1 MRAYERLLEYV
12 KVKTP
17 SSEENME
24 TPSSSYQF
32 ELAERLVGEMKELGI
47 EDAAVDGKCYVYGT
61 IPATEG
67 YENSPSLGF
76 IAHMDT
82 VSDSCENEIHP
93 IITENYDG
101 GEITLGTS
109 GLILN
114 PKEFPHLAE
123 LKGRTLI
130 TSDGTT
136 ILGADDKAGIAEI
149 LTMIERIQTEKL
161 PHGTICVA
169 FTPDEEIGMGAEHF
183 DLEQFGAEYAYTLD
197 GDSEGE
203 IQYEN
208 FNACKAEFEVK
219 GFNVHPGEG
228 KDTMINA
235 SLVAMEINNCLP
247 SMETPRGTE
256 DYEGFY
262 HLIKING
269 SCERAELVYIVRDH
283 DADKFAQKQQKL
295 KEIADVMNQK
305 YGEGTVDL
313 QIKEQYRNMA
323 EKIRP
328 CYHLIENAKK
338 ACENVGIVPKI
349 QPIRGGTDGA
359 RLSFMGLPCPNLGTG
374 GYAFHGPYEHITV
387 EGMDKSVEILMEL
400 VKIYGIIKKE

>member
-24 TPSSSYQF
+24 TPSSSCQF
-32 ELAERLVGEMKELGI
+32 ELAERLVEEMKELGI

-61 IPATEG
+61 ILATEG

-82 VSDSCENEIHP
+82 VSEFTENPIHP
-93 IITENYDG
+93 VLHENYDG
-101 GEITLGTS
+101 QNLVFDEGGRVLDTVL
-109 GLILN
+109 
-114 PKEFPHLAE
+114 FPHLKN

-130 TSDGTT
+130 TSD
-136 ILGADDKAGIAEI
+136 
-149 LTMIERIQTEKL
+149 
-161 PHGTICVA
+161 
-169 FTPDEEIGMGAEHF
+169 EEIGRGADHF
-183 DLEQFGAEYAYTLD
+183 DVEGFAADFAYTVD
-197 GDSEGE
+197 GGAEGE
-203 IQYEN
+203 IEYEN
-208 FNACKAEFEVK
+208 FNACEAVFKIQGV
-219 GFNVHPGEG
+219 NVHPGSAKG
-228 KDTMINA
+228 IMVNA
-235 SLVAMEINNCLP
+235 GAVGCEIQMMLP
-247 SMETPRGTE
+247 VEETPEQTE
-256 DYEGFY
+256 GYEGFY
-262 HLIKING
+262 HLIKISG
-269 SCERAELVYIVRDH
+269 SCERAELIYIVRDH

-295 KEIADVMNQK
+295 KEIADAMNQK